1 MFVLLYHHFDVFM
14 PGNAAGAIINHGY
27 LAVDFFFIL
36 SGYVIGYAYDDRWD
50 RMGHGEFLKR
60 RVIRLHPLI
69 VLSTVLGIMLFYFGI
84 SEMFPL
90 IKDTG
95 AWKLL
100 WYGVLAIFMIPTPT
114 SIDIRGWDEMNAI
127 NGNAWTL
134 FFEYI
139 VYILYAFAVR
149 RLSNFWLCLF
159 VGLTSFLTIN
169 LAFDIDIFGILGERA
184 GQSHTVIGGWTLNAE
199 GVLIGFSRLLF
210 PFFAGLLLARMGWK
224 IRIRNGFFWC
234 SLFLSALL
242 VLPRV
247 SSEPFWNGI
256 YEAACIILLFP
267 LLVMMGAGSTVSG
280 SGEKVCKFL
289 GDISYPLYILQ
300 YPVVYTLLGGW
311 KCAHPDATTDQIILV
326 NVSCFLL
333 SVAIAYGCLR
343 LYDEPLRRKL
353 SQHWLKRRGN
363 RTQTK

>member
-127 NGNAWTL
+127 NGNACTL

-139 VYILYAFAVR
+139 AYILYAFAVR